1 VRDSGIGIPADKQKA
16 IFEAFSQAD
25 NSTTRRYG
33 GTGLG
38 LTISARLVAA
48 MGGELTVSSE
58 PGKGSEFS
66 FVLPLAAQALA
77 RRNAGIAIALTG
89 NPCWWLMITRP
100 TCGYW
105 PPCLARWG

>member
-1 VRDSGIGIPADKQKA
+1 MTRITGVFGCATSGIGIPADKQKA

-38 LTISARLVAA
+38 LTISSRLVAA
-48 MGGELTVSSE
+48 MGCELTVTSE

-66 FVLPLAAQALA
+66 FVLPLATQFLAPEARPAQPAL
-77 RRNAGIAIALTG
+77 
-89 NPCWWLMITRP
+89 
-100 TCGYW
+100 
-105 PPCLARWG
+105 